1 MYIGIGS
8 NVRPELNLRKTA
20 VLLRKHWP
28 SVRFSAVY
36 RCAPMERGDQ
46 SDFLNAVALAET
58 NESPQFIHDFLQS
71 IERKLKKAPPFRFGP
86 RTIDLDLLLY
96 GQEILPSAEAWQRRL
111 SLIAYRLSLVIP
123 HPKMHLRRFV
133 LEPLCELLNPET
145 PHPVF
150 RRPLGSLLAEVKDQQ
165 CVKTDLLL

>member
-28 SVRFSAVY
+28 LIRFSTVY
-36 RCAPMERGDQ
+36 RSAPMERGDQ
-46 SDFLNAVALAET
+46 AEFLNAVALAET
-58 NESPQFIHDFLQS
+58 GESPRTVHDFLQS

-96 GQEILPSAEAWQRRL
+96 GDEIYPSEKNWRSSSKPKAQSSKL
-111 SLIAYRLSLVIP
+111 MIP
-123 HPKMHLRRFV
+123 HPRLHLRRFV
-133 LEPLCELLNPET
+133 LEPLCELLDPET
-145 PHPVF
+145 PHPAL
-150 RRPLGSLLAEVKDQQ
+150 RRSLGSLLADVKDQQ
-165 CVKTDLLL
+165 CVKINLLL